1 MSEGGEASVP
11 ATRRTTTARGLGWT
25 HQQRRTKL
33 LARHVD
39 GAPCPCGGDCGPA
52 CPCTDG
58 GLPMYRDPRLN
69 IDGMALEA
77 DHTIARSRGGANADR
92 LLLATCNRS
101 RGAGGNTRQLIT
113 SREW

>member
-1 MSEGGEASVP
+1 MP
-11 ATRRTTTARGLGWT
+11 ATRKTTTARGLGWA

-33 LARHVD
+33 LARHHD
-39 GAPCPCGGDCGPA
+39 GTPCPCDPNECGPA

-77 DHTIARSRGGANADR
+77 DHTLSRHYGGTRADR
-92 LLLATCNRS
+92 LLLHTCNRS

-113 SREW
+113 SRDW